1 MIVYIREQG
10 AKIRREGER
19 LIVCAKSGERLLFAH
34 QLEQLVLF
42 GNVHM
47 TAQARSLLLA
57 KKIDTVFL
65 SSVGSYR
72 GRLGSGEGENVFLR
86 KRQFE
91 LVSDQT
97 FQLKTARA
105 IVLAKLR
112 NQAAALGRLKRE
124 HSIDAADKGVDEL
137 QRLELKARKASEV
150 DSLRGLEGSGAVVYF
165 KYFCLAFH
173 QDWGFEKRVRRPP
186 TDPVNVVLSFVYT
199 LLADRCH
206 SACRL
211 AGLDPYPG
219 HLHNLEYGRMS
230 LPLDLMEEFRAI
242 FADAIVLALFNRRIL
257 KEEDFARRP
266 EEVGENCPL
275 ILRKTGVEKIVDAF
289 VKKLA
294 AEFRHP
300 RSGERTNYERLIH
313 DQGRAY
319 RDAIE
324 EKVER
329 YEPII
334 WDK

>member
-19 LIVCAKSGERLLFAH
+19 LIVGAKSGERVLFAH
-34 QLEQLVLF
+34 QLEQLILF

-65 SSVGSYR
+65 SSAGSYR
-72 GRLGSGEGENVFLR
+72 GRLGGGEGENVFLR

-91 LVSDQT
+91 LLSDAA

-105 IVLAKLR
+105 IVIAKLR
-112 NQAAALGRLKRE
+112 NQAATLARLKRE
-124 HSIDAADKGVDEL
+124 HGIEDADKGVDEL
-137 QRLELKARKASEV
+137 RRLEIEAREAPGV
-150 DSLRGLEGSGAVVYF
+150 DILRGLEGSGAVAYF
-165 KYFCLAFH
+165 KYYGRAFH

-199 LLADRCH
+199 MLADRCH

-211 AGLDPYPG
+211 AGLDPYPA
-219 HLHNLEYGRMS
+219 HLHTLEYGRMS

-242 FADAIVLALFNRRIL
+242 FADAIALSLFNRRIL
-257 KEEDFARRP
+257 KKEDFERKS
-266 EEVGENCPL
+266 GEDGQTPPINL
-275 ILRKTGVEKIVDAF
+275 LKSGIEKIIDAF
-289 VKKLA
+289 AKKLA

-300 RSGERTNYERLIH
+300 QTGERTTYERVIH
-313 DQGRAY
+313 AQGKAY

-329 YEPII
+329 YEPFI
-334 WDK
+334 WNK